1 VVIASTRSAQALRC
15 ALLLVLAGCGGA
27 IGSPAGD
34 WGNTTTGDFA
44 PPKSGP
50 FEAGTGPL
58 PPPAQKGGFQLGDRV
73 PVTDAGISP
82 DAGGA
87 ITPGCATILGVVRDF
102 LEYQPSTGGGHP
114 DFEHYTG
121 GGARTKIVDTMLDAY
136 QKPVYVATGSPVVT
150 TSKESFDQWYRN
162 VEGVNQPYFINFYLV
177 PNGSVYTFQSTPFFP
192 LDWRGWGN
200 EDNPHNFHFTTEVH
214 TEFIYNGGETFSFSG
229 DDDLWVFVN
238 NRLAIDLGGPH
249 PSLTREVDLDGIA
262 TSFGLLAGQKYAL
275 DLFHAE
281 RHTDESNFRIDTNI
295 QFVRCNILV
304 PDPPR

>member
-1 VVIASTRSAQALRC
+1 VVAVSTRAALSRL
-15 ALLLVLAGCGGA
+15 AWILLLAGCGGA
-27 IGSPAGD
+27 IGNPAG
-34 WGNTTTGDFA
+34 GSGTTTGDFA
-44 PPKSGP
+44 PGTGGA
-50 FEAGTGPL
+50 FDAGTGPL
-58 PPPAQKGGFQLGDRV
+58 PPPAQLGGFQLGGRV
-73 PVTDAGISP
+73 PAPDAGPGP

-87 ITPGCATILGVVRDF
+87 SMPGCATILGVVRDF
-102 LEYQPSTGGGHP
+102 KSYGSPGGHP

-121 GGARTKIVDTMLDAY
+121 VGARTKMVDAVLDQY
-136 QKPVYVATGSPVVT
+136 QKPIYIETGTPQVT
-150 TSKESFDQWYRN
+150 NSKESFNQWYSN
-162 VEGVNQPYFINFYLV
+162 VDGVNQAYFINFYLV

-200 EDNPHNFHFTTEVH
+200 EDNYHNFHFTTEVH
-214 TEFIYNGGETFSFSG
+214 TEFIYNGKETFSFSG

-249 PSLTREVDLDGIA
+249 SSLTRKIDLDSIA
-262 TSFGLLAGQKYAL
+262 SSFGLAPTGKYPL

-281 RHTDESNFRIDTNI
+281 RHTDESNFQIDTNI

>member
-1 VVIASTRSAQALRC
+1 VVAPTTHAALIPRC
-15 ALLLVLAGCGGA
+15 ACILLLASCGGA

-44 PPKSGP
+44 PPTGGA

-58 PPPAQKGGFQLGDRV
+58 PPPAQLGGYQLGGRV
-73 PVTDAGISP
+73 PGPDAGVAP
-82 DAGGA
+82 DAGGT

-102 LEYQPSTGGGHP
+102 LEYQPPNGHP

-121 GGARTKIVDTMLDAY
+121 SGARTKIVDTMLDAY
-136 QKPVYVATGSPVVT
+136 RKPVYIATGTPVVT
-150 TSKESFDQWYRN
+150 TSKESFDQWYSN
-162 VEGVNQPYFINFYLV
+162 VDGVNQPYFINFYLV
-177 PNGSVYTFQSTPFFP
+177 PNGNVYTFQSTPFFP

-200 EDNPHNFHFTTEVH
+200 EDNAHNFHFTTEVH
-214 TEFIYNGGETFSFSG
+214 TEFVYNSGETFSFSG

-238 NRLAIDLGGPH
+238 RRLALDLGGPH
-249 PSLTREVDLDGIA
+249 PSLTGEIDLDSIA
-262 TSFGLLAGQKYAL
+262 VTFGLTKGQRYSL